1 MRQALHVRLL
11 AVLLLGVLVP
21 SPGLGETAPPSPAG
35 SVAGFGETKADD
47 ATISTQPL
55 PGGLSAARAAAGDRR
70 QADAGQ
76 FLVDTIRRSFQVPAG
91 TRALRRD
98 GLLRPLID
106 HLETVQK
113 SGAGAPDSWPLPL
126 TPAVWTQSILG
137 EPPASGSLLAA
148 ILRSPSA
155 SLMYCALLSLDDP
168 TRAWLASE
176 PALLQHIA
184 QRRAAQ
190 FLVAAPGLRVRD
202 AAVQVPG
209 GAAASAAWEAAVGKR
224 VSDPAGFVRA
234 IVDANGPGLPYL
246 VGGAAQL
253 APERIRL
260 LLALDAPPA
269 TASGAVRRLA
279 VVFDRVASA
288 WDVEE
293 KPFWRPTLDP
303 LLLVSDLRLNASGDP
318 VLPGTVPFW
327 TAAFSG
333 GGERALSADAVSAIV
348 GGPAADFPWIC
359 EQVFVGGQSVLRGP
373 YHLVL
378 LASRRFPSVTAANA
392 VDALALLRGAGQFPA
407 LVSTLERARIEPLR
421 VYADVVSRAR
431 QLMAIDD
438 EPRARVALSQFQG
451 GLALIARAAARG
463 TLSPAEASA
472 LIFSFSAVAP
482 DERGEYR
489 GKLAE
494 WVAATVSAH
503 ATSRRAAPGPE
514 TAADLDWN
522 FVRFIS
528 GADDRGPLVEWEG
541 TPYRISFG
549 AAEATRF
556 RQLLGEQAPP
566 YLSAAGTL
574 VAAAQAFE
582 GEKVMNP
589 AIADHAEAVVKAAAA
604 VKCDSNKADAW
615 PMLATGGRCREL
627 IAAVTRA
634 AKTGD
639 ARNAA
644 RLAPRLRQLADLLL
658 ARGLTVLTYAAAMGH
673 PDNAVVSPEDAASRH
688 DFGFHFPGFGRG
700 GAWRWPASGS
710 DRIRNWH
717 VTGSMLGL
725 DTTLAQFTLVR
736 TTTRP
741 PPARPSITDE
751 DKIIFI
757 RSAALIHPGT
767 LTADDHQAL
776 VAAVRRGRERL
787 ANVRTRDEAV
797 SIGDELALPPLTRTL
812 LAWNA
817 TFDARRAVAVLT
829 PTQVFLLGLEPAAD
843 PARFDAWGV
852 AVEPR
857 SGCQC
862 LQFPGRRTADLLPGR
877 WFSGVL
883 ATGFADLNLRLAELL
898 DEVRLPGALLAPVLA
913 AATSDFTLDV
923 EMRDFD
929 DVPGWSDYA
938 KALDIDRI
946 EQYLALLTTDGA
958 LVPVT
963 EGSSLR

>member
-11 AVLLLGVLVP
+11 AVLVIGVLLP
-21 SPGLGETAPPSPAG
+21 SPGFGATGSP
-35 SVAGFGETKADD
+35 DD

-55 PGGLSAARAAAGDRR
+55 PGGLNAARAAAGDRR

-76 FLVDTIRRSFQVPAG
+76 FLVDAIRRSFQVPAG
-91 TRALRRD
+91 TRALRRE
-98 GLLRPLID
+98 GVLRPLID
-106 HLETVQK
+106 HLEMVQK
-113 SGAGAPDSWPLPL
+113 SGVAGASDQWPLPL

-137 EPPASGSLLAA
+137 EHQASGSLLAA

-190 FLVAAPGLRVRD
+190 FLLAAPGLRVRD
-202 AAVQVPG
+202 AAVQVTG
-209 GAAASAAWEAAVGKR
+209 GAAAVPAWEAAVGKR
-224 VSDPAGFVRA
+224 VSDPVGFVRA
-234 IVDANGPGLPYL
+234 IVDANGPGLPYF

-260 LLALDAPPA
+260 LLAVDAAPA
-269 TASGAVRRLA
+269 TAASAVRRLA
-279 VVFDRVASA
+279 IVFDRIASA
-288 WDVEE
+288 WDVDE

-303 LLLVSDLRLNASGDP
+303 LLLVSDLRLNANGAP
-318 VLPGTVPFW
+318 VLPGTIPFW
-327 TAAFSG
+327 MAAFSG
-333 GGERALSADAVSAIV
+333 GGERALSADAVSSTV
-348 GGPAADFPWIC
+348 SGPPADFPWIC
-359 EQVFVGGQSVLRGP
+359 EQVFVGGQTVLRGP

-407 LVSTLERARIEPLR
+407 LVGTLERARVEPLR

-431 QLMAIDD
+431 QLTAIDD
-438 EPRARVALSQFQG
+438 EPRARVALAQFQG
-451 GLALIARAAARG
+451 ALALLARAAARG
-463 TLSPAEASA
+463 TLNPAEAA
-472 LIFSFSAVAP
+472 PLISSLSAVAP

-489 GKLAE
+489 GKLVE
-494 WVAATVSAH
+494 WIAATV
-503 ATSRRAAPGPE
+503 TSHGAARGAALGQAV
-514 TAADLDWN
+514 AADLDWN

-528 GADDRGPLVEWEG
+528 GADERGPVVEWEG

-556 RQLLGEQAPP
+556 RQLLGEHAPP
-566 YLSAAGTL
+566 YLSAAGTM
-574 VAAAQAFE
+574 AAAAEAFE
-582 GEKVMNP
+582 GEKAMKP
-589 AIADHAEAVVKAAAA
+589 AIADHADAVGKAAAA
-604 VKCDSNKADAW
+604 VKCDENKADAW
-615 PMLATGGRCREL
+615 PMLGIGGRCREL
-627 IAAVTRA
+627 AAAVTRA
-634 AKTGD
+634 ATTGD

-673 PDNAVVSPEDAASRH
+673 RDNAVVSPEDAASRH
-688 DFGFHFPGFGRG
+688 DFGFDFPGYGRG
-700 GAWRWPASGS
+700 GAWRWPASGA

-717 VTGSMLGL
+717 VTGAMLGL
-725 DTTLAQFTLVR
+725 DTALAQFTLVR

-741 PPARPSITDE
+741 PSARPSLTEE
-751 DKIIFI
+751 DKVIFI
-757 RSAALIHPGT
+757 KSAALIHPGT
-767 LTADDHQAL
+767 LTADDHHAL

-787 ANVRTRDEAV
+787 ANVRTRDEAAA
-797 SIGDELALPPLTRTL
+797 IGDELALPPLMRTL

-817 TFDARRAVAVLT
+817 TFDARRALDVLT
-829 PTQVFLLGLEPAAD
+829 LSHVFLLGLEPAAD

-852 AVEPR
+852 AVDTR
-857 SGCQC
+857 SGCHC
-862 LQFPGRRTADLLPGR
+862 LQFPGRRAGDLLPGR
-877 WFSGVL
+877 WFGGVL

-898 DEVRLPGALLAPVLA
+898 DEVRMPGALLAPVLA
-913 AATSDFTLDV
+913 AATSDFTLGV

-929 DVPGWSDYA
+929 DVPGWSDYT